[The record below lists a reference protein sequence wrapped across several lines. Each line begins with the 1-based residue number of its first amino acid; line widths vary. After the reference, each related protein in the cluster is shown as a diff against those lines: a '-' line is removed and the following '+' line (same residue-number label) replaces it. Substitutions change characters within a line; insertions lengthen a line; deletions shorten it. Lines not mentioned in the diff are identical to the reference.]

1 MHRAESDNFAQL
13 IRYERAYRPKAQR
26 YNMGEHTQFIQ
37 VPMLEDSIT
46 QILNWDVN
54 NMQNYCAEIIEK
66 PLIALQELGCWV
78 EDSVNRSNHLLGITL
93 PQNINNQSFTEQLS
107 ANKIFVSNRGVAI
120 RVSQNVYNTE
130 DDLWALVEVLKKN
143 L

>member
-1 MHRAESDNFAQL
+1 MVSTKL
-13 IRYERAYRPKAQR
+13 
-26 YNMGEHTQFIQ
+26 
-37 VPMLEDSIT
+37 
-46 QILNWDVN
+46 
-54 NMQNYCAEIIEK
+54 
-66 PLIALQELGCWV
+66 
-78 EDSVNRSNHLLGITL
+78 DSVLRRTL
-93 PQNINNQSFTEQLS
+93 PQNINNQAFTEQLS